1 MNAAL
6 MMVTKLDVSN
16 FKRPFEMVDDGGED
30 SANSTDPF
38 YLSLLY

>member
-16 FKRPFEMVDDGGED
+16 FKRPFEMVDGGED